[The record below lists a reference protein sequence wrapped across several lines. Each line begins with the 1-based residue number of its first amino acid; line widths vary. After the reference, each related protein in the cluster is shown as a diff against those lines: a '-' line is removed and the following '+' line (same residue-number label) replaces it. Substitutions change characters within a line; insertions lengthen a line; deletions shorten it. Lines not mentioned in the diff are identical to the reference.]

1 MAVKPF
7 SDEQARA
14 LVNLEQRYQVW
25 MEAEQTLHALPYD
38 LRRKLIDGR
47 AYLYEINDRGGNG
60 KSLGPWSPEN
70 EAKFSAYHDRKS
82 TAKARRDASRV
93 ALDET
98 GRLCRALRVPML
110 ASDAGAILR
119 EADRRR
125 LLGSHLLVVGTSAM
139 PAYAVEASGFLPDA
153 PDETDDFDMAWSA
166 LDQGNQAIW
175 PMLKA
180 VDPTFTVNME
190 RTFQARNAKAYEVEI
205 LVAPSRA
212 ATMSRLDQPKP
223 VPLPEQEWLLNG
235 HRVDRV
241 VICRDGSPARIVA
254 PDPRWF
260 ALQKLWMSRQAKRN
274 PLKRGKDSKQGVAL
288 LDAIAEVMPQYP
300 LDEAFE
306 RSLPEDLADPY
317 QIWKGRETDAP
328 RRSW

>member
-1 MAVKPF
+1 
-7 SDEQARA
+7 
-14 LVNLEQRYQVW
+14 

-38 LRRKLIDGR
+38 LRRKLVDGR

-70 EAKFSAYHDRKS
+70 EAKFSAYHQRK
-82 TAKARRDASRV
+82 TAAKARRDASRV

-98 GRLCRALRVPML
+98 GRLCRALRAPML

-139 PAYAVEASGFLPDA
+139 PAYAVEASDFLPDA

-166 LDQGNQAIW
+166 LLPDDGGQAIW
-175 PMLKA
+175 PMLKT
-180 VDPTFTVNME
+180 VDMTFTVNME

-212 ATMSRLDQPKP
+212 ATMSRLDQPRP

-235 HRVDRV
+235 RSVDRV

-274 PLKRGKDSKQGVAL
+274 PLKRAKEQ
-288 LDAIAEVMPQYP
+288 
-300 LDEAFE
+300 
-306 RSLPEDLADPY
+306 SLPKDLADPY
-317 QIWKGRETDAP
+317 QVWKRREAEAA

>member
-1 MAVKPF
+1 
-7 SDEQARA
+7 
-14 LVNLEQRYQVW
+14 

-38 LRRKLIDGR
+38 LRRKLIDAR

-70 EAKFSAYHDRKS
+70 EARFSAYHQRKT
-82 TAKARRDASRV
+82 TAKARRDTSRV

-98 GRLCRALRVPML
+98 GRLCRALRAPML
-110 ASDAGAILR
+110 ASDAGALLR

-125 LLGSHLLVVGTSAM
+125 LLGSRLLVVGTSAM
-139 PAYAVEASGFLPDA
+139 PDYAVEASGFVPDA
-153 PDETDDFDMAWSA
+153 PDETDDFDVARSA
-166 LDQGNQAIW
+166 LVVDEGGQAIW
-175 PMLKA
+175 SMLKA
-180 VDPTFTVNME
+180 ADATFTVNME
-190 RTFQARNAKAYEVEI
+190 RTPQARNAKAYEVGI

-212 ATMSRLDQPKP
+212 ATMSRLDQPRP

-235 HRVDRV
+235 RPVDRV

-274 PLKRGKDSKQGVAL
+274 PLKRAKDSKQGVAI
-288 LDAIAEVMPQYP
+288 LDAIREAMPQYA

-306 RSLPEDLADPY
+306 RSLPKALVEPY
-317 QIWKGRETDAP
+317 QIWKRREADATT
-328 RRSW
+328 RSW